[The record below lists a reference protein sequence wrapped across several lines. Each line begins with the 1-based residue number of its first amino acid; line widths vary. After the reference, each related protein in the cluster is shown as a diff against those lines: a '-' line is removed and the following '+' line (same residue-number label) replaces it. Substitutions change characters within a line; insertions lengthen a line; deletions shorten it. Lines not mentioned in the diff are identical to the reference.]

1 MCFGPR
7 DLLRGAG
14 VSQLPASGSLLY
26 ETFWTVWERS
36 SLLSTAVKQLVKLLV
51 HVLLWEKEVEVS
63 AVNLGSTTLSRRRC
77 SPFFLVVFRAQIEL

>member
-51 HVLLWEKEVEVS
+51 HVLLWEKEVEVN
-63 AVNLGSTTLSRRRC
+63 AVNLGRTTV
-77 SPFFLVVFRAQIEL
+77 SPAPLLTFFFGSFQSAN